1 MYTASSNSSGSRR
14 EGAVDNL
21 IGDHLIEVP
30 QQPDLSPEICIKDSK
45 SLQAF
50 LRLSRYAVDD
60 NMTTILNSVL
70 NHREMNKNSVFRFGS
85 GSSDGSPCDEFLKTL
100 VYPEWKKRSQVIQY
114 CRDVVANVNPKDSIE
129 NSQFAKLSQEEKNE
143 MMRIDPYTYKNLE
156 REYMNKHR
164 KILELQQYYRNEEEV
179 EKIVTDKSANIIT
192 QLCKFKDGEPFW
204 NSSFSHLLDTMYTA
218 SSNSS
223 GSRRE
228 GAVDN
233 LIGDHLIEVPQQPDL
248 SPEICIKDSKSLQA
262 FLRLSR
268 YAVDDNMTTIS
279 NSVLN
284 HREMN
289 KNSVFKFGSGSS
301 DGSPCDEFLK
311 TLVYPEWKKR
321 SQVIQYCRDVVANVN
336 AKDSIENSQ
345 FAKLSQEE
353 KNEMMRIDPYTYKN
367 LEREY
372 MNKHRKILELQQYY
386 RNEEEVEKI
395 VTDKSANIITQLCKF
410 KDGEVK
416 TFFSDFKSKNK

>member
-70 NHREMNKNSVFRFGS
+70 NHREMNKNSVF
-85 GSSDGSPCDEFLKTL
+85 
-100 VYPEWKKRSQVIQY
+100 
-114 CRDVVANVNPKDSIE
+114 
-129 NSQFAKLSQEEKNE
+129 
-143 MMRIDPYTYKNLE
+143 
-156 REYMNKHR
+156 
-164 KILELQQYYRNEEEV
+164 
-179 EKIVTDKSANIIT
+179 
-192 QLCKFKDGEPFW
+192 
-204 NSSFSHLLDTMYTA
+204 
-218 SSNSS
+218 
-223 GSRRE
+223 
-228 GAVDN
+228 
-233 LIGDHLIEVPQQPDL
+233 
-248 SPEICIKDSKSLQA
+248 
-262 FLRLSR
+262 
-268 YAVDDNMTTIS
+268 
-279 NSVLN
+279 
-284 HREMN
+284 
-289 KNSVFKFGSGSS
+289 KFGSGSS

-321 SQVIQYCRDVVANVN
+321 SQVIQHCRDVVANVN
-336 AKDSIENSQ
+336 PKDSIENSQ